1 MKNKTLLLITIITS
15 LLVSSC
21 GSYKIYTGTVI
32 YDSAKQNEIVKSDE
46 LGKYLSSKAKIK
58 FVLRTP
64 PNFSSMPE
72 EEQRKMNLIFA
83 QIEKDLILRG
93 HIVKDQTLL
102 DKLLNNHSYSL
113 SEIADIIDTDIVLE
127 VLDVQFDITNHI
139 KNFKIKESGINTT
152 FDNWKNINY
161 VDCRISMMECR
172 ITLVDEG
179 NIGGIFKFYISGCD
193 NGSDFYIKFFEK
205 YNGEPNLE
213 KDAFVGWNYGNV
225 SFKSLTNSYDMN
237 YNSKKKAL
245 NRLVNALLEELL
257 PTN

>member
-1 MKNKTLLLITIITS
+1 MKNKALLFATLITS

-32 YDSAKQNEIVKSDE
+32 YDSTKQNEIVKSDE
-46 LGKYLSSKAKIK
+46 LSNYLSSKAKIK

-83 QIEKDLILRG
+83 QIEKELIIRG
-93 HIVKDQTLL
+93 HIVKDHTLL
-102 DKLLNNHSYSL
+102 NKLLDNHSYSL
-113 SEIADIIDTDIVLE
+113 SEIGDIIDTDIILE
-127 VLDVQFDITNHI
+127 VLDVQFDITNQI
-139 KNFKIKESGINTT
+139 KNFKIKENDMNTT

-193 NGSDFYIKFFEK
+193 NGNDFYIKFFEE
-205 YNGEPNLE
+205 YNGKPDLE

-225 SFKSLTNSYDMN
+225 SFNSLTNSYDMN
-237 YNSKKKAL
+237 YSSKKKAL
-245 NRLVNALLEELL
+245 NRLVNALLEELS
-257 PTN
+257 PSN